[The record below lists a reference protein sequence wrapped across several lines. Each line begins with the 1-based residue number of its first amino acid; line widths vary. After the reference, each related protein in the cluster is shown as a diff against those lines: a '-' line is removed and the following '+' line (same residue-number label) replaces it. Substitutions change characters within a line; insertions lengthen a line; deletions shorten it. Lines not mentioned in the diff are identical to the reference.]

1 METNTETTTPK
12 KAPRKVVAKVAKKT
26 GKKTGAKKSSAKVV
40 SKPAG
45 DGIALKTICGQLKIE
60 PRAARRKLRN
70 AELDFHDHRDRWT
83 FTPKQA
89 ERVKEILR
97 A

>member
-1 METNTETTTPK
+1 METNTQTTTPAQAAKTPRKAPKKVTK
-12 KAPRKVVAKVAKKT
+12 KAGAKKT
-26 GKKTGAKKSSAKVV
+26 TAKVV
-40 SKPAG
+40 SKPASE
-45 DGIALKTICGQLKIE
+45 GIALKTICGQLKIE

-89 ERVKEILR
+89 ERVKELLR